1 MVIQWQK
8 PHLVG
13 TGIIRMIDGI
23 GGSQITQ
30 LHALKFEAQAQQ
42 ETVQQIENQ
51 TKQTIQKAQSSQ
63 AGPNNKPD
71 HRGQIIDILA

>member
-1 MVIQWQK
+1 
-8 PHLVG
+8 
-13 TGIIRMIDGI
+13 MIDGI

-42 ETVQQIENQ
+42 EAAQLVENQ

-63 AGPNNKPD
+63 AEPNNKPD
-71 HRGQIIDILA
+71 HRGHNVDVSA